1 MSMILRALAI
11 LGVCFLIALAL
22 MALYFIAGHS
32 PATGDH
38 PVVEYKDF
46 VSILLT
52 AIAVMIGVA
61 AVFAAFAAIWGF
73 DLLRREI
80 VKTATEAAERAA
92 AARVNELVPSQV
104 DKALEFEREVPGAEA
119 DKIAEEFG
127 KEKGNG

>member
-1 MSMILRALAI
+1 MILRALAA
-11 LGVCFLIALAL
+11 LGVCFLIASAL
-22 MALYFIAGHS
+22 MALYFMAGNS

-73 DLLRREI
+73 DLLRKEI

>member
-1 MSMILRALAI
+1 
-11 LGVCFLIALAL
+11 
-22 MALYFIAGHS
+22 MAGNS
-32 PATGDH
+32 PATGNH

-92 AARVNELVPSQV
+92 AARVNELVPGLV
-104 DKALEFEREVPGAEA
+104 DKAIEFEREVPGTEA